1 MRRYRSR
8 WTPKSLPS
16 CARSLDHGACRPLS
30 TQRCAS
36 SSRRIG
42 CNTCWTSWTRSSAPS
57 PRPSRVRSMPSHGP
71 PCMARLILDSGAIIA
86 LAAGNERARCF
97 VQRAV
102 RERIL
107 AVIPAVVIAETT
119 RGGARDAAVNRVIK
133 AVDEVALVT
142 EAVAREAGRLLARA
156 RVANAT
162 IDALV

>member
-1 MRRYRSR
+1 
-8 WTPKSLPS
+8 
-16 CARSLDHGACRPLS
+16 
-30 TQRCAS
+30 
-36 SSRRIG
+36 
-42 CNTCWTSWTRSSAPS
+42 
-57 PRPSRVRSMPSHGP
+57 
-71 PCMARLILDSGAIIA
+71 MARLILDSGAIIA
-86 LAAGNERARCF
+86 LAAGNERARRF

-119 RGGARDAAVNRVIK
+119 RGGARDAPVNQVIK

-162 IDALV
+162 IDALVVATAARREPTIILTGDVDDIRALAAGYPHVRVERV

>member
-1 MRRYRSR
+1 
-8 WTPKSLPS
+8 
-16 CARSLDHGACRPLS
+16 
-30 TQRCAS
+30 
-36 SSRRIG
+36 
-42 CNTCWTSWTRSSAPS
+42 
-57 PRPSRVRSMPSHGP
+57 
-71 PCMARLILDSGAIIA
+71 MARLILDSGAIIT
-86 LAAGNERARCF
+86 LAAGNERARRF

-119 RGGARDAAVNRVIK
+119 RGGARDAPVNRVIK

-162 IDALV
+162 IDALVVATAARREPMIILTGDVDDIRALAAGYPHVRVERV

>member
-1 MRRYRSR
+1 
-8 WTPKSLPS
+8 
-16 CARSLDHGACRPLS
+16 
-30 TQRCAS
+30 
-36 SSRRIG
+36 
-42 CNTCWTSWTRSSAPS
+42 
-57 PRPSRVRSMPSHGP
+57 
-71 PCMARLILDSGAIIA
+71 MARLILDSGAIIT
-86 LAAGNERARCF
+86 LAAGNERARRF

-119 RGGARDAAVNRVIK
+119 RGGARDAPVNRVIK

-162 IDALV
+162 IDALVVATAARREPTIILTGDVDDIRALAAGYPHVRVERV

>member
-1 MRRYRSR
+1 
-8 WTPKSLPS
+8 
-16 CARSLDHGACRPLS
+16 
-30 TQRCAS
+30 
-36 SSRRIG
+36 
-42 CNTCWTSWTRSSAPS
+42 
-57 PRPSRVRSMPSHGP
+57 MPSHGP
-71 PCMARLILDSGAIIA
+71 PCMARLILDSGAIIT
-86 LAAGNERARCF
+86 LAAGNERARRF

-119 RGGARDAAVNRVIK
+119 RGGARDAPVNRVIK

-162 IDALV
+162 IDALVVATAARREPTIILTGDVDDIRALAAGYPHVRVERV